1 MFVKEF
7 NNWSS
12 AELNQQLAKVYK
24 WHLNLANLSESNAN
38 EMLSTLRN
46 KMGTIR
52 KSSQAHHAERNPQY
66 MEAVIVTKVLE
77 TWKNEMAHGR
87 KILGEKMAAINE
99 YCTTQLNER
108 ELSPSELKSREHY
121 VKSLKKRSG
130 DFEKRYGKRGKEV
143 MYATATKMAKN
154 ESINLPPALTEGEIE
169 AARVTMAARD
179 LADSVQ
185 DIVEKISDMQNEQLP
200 ALVSAMKDE
209 IGMDKA
215 ESFKNSVNET
225 LANLLQTANTA
236 RDTLDN
242 ASRGVYGTD
251 QLGMEPDM
259 GGDMDS
265 KMDVGADTMPTDTAP
280 TPPLGS
286 DEDLATA
293 DTAAGGTAELGRGKR
308 A

>member
-1 MFVKEF
+1 
-7 NNWSS
+7 
-12 AELNQQLAKVYK
+12 
-24 WHLNLANLSESNAN
+24 
-38 EMLSTLRN
+38 
-46 KMGTIR
+46 
-52 KSSQAHHAERNPQY
+52 
-66 MEAVIVTKVLE
+66 
-77 TWKNEMAHGR
+77 
-87 KILGEKMAAINE
+87 
-99 YCTTQLNER
+99 
-108 ELSPSELKSREHY
+108 
-121 VKSLKKRSG
+121 
-130 DFEKRYGKRGKEV
+130 
-143 MYATATKMAKN
+143 
-154 ESINLPPALTEGEIE
+154 
-169 AARVTMAARD
+169 
-179 LADSVQ
+179 
-185 DIVEKISDMQNEQLP
+185 MQNEQLP